1 MRQCSARSSRA
12 ATPIASTFRRRPP
25 RTQLEPASANKSYLF
40 VLFASRLSARILKSD
55 RKSLSDWF
63 FVQISQSNVLHI
75 NRGLVNKRGPAQVRS
90 DVAKVRSVDDRRAEH
105 RELVAELR
113 AARRRL
119 AAFNELSL
127 QLALEQDPHTQLE
140 KVCHGAREL

>member
-1 MRQCSARSSRA
+1 M
-12 ATPIASTFRRRPP
+12 
-25 RTQLEPASANKSYLF
+25 
-40 VLFASRLSARILKSD
+40 
-55 RKSLSDWF
+55 
-63 FVQISQSNVLHI
+63 
-75 NRGLVNKRGPAQVRS
+75 RS